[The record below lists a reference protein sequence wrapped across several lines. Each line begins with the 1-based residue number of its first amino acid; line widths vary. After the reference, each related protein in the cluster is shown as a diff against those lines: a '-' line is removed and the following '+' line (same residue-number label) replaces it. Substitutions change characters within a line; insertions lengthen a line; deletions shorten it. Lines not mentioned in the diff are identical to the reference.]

1 MLRLSQFGLGG
12 LHYVIMQAIAAHPGS
27 QTPTFV
33 SAPEPRPP
41 GSGELLCRTIE
52 LGVCGTD
59 REILLST
66 EPVVPPG
73 EPHLILGHECLARV
87 EAIGPGVTKFK
98 PGDLAVPVVRRA
110 HAGKTIRP
118 DMLAFGEFTER
129 GIYHEHG
136 FSLPRWIDRPEY
148 LFAVAPNV
156 AEVAVLAEPIS
167 VSEKAMH
174 EAFIVQQARLGDSTW
189 VDPPPRV
196 LVTGMGPIGFA
207 ALVGCQARGWPA
219 TMWGRDEA
227 GTFRAQLAEAWGAQY
242 TSDKSG
248 TLLAADIERDGFDL
262 ILECTGSDEVMMYS
276 AQSLRARGVMV
287 WLGSARRP
295 HPRMHNVEALMR
307 NGLLRNHIH
316 IGTVNSAPRD
326 FESALSH
333 LATLLATHRRELLA
347 LITHRVPPAD
357 ALWHY
362 EQRVPQGIKTVVM
375 FE

>member
-1 MLRLSQFGLGG
+1 
-12 LHYVIMQAIAAHPGS
+12 MQAIAAHPGS
-27 QTPTFV
+27 ETPTFV
-33 SAPEPRPP
+33 SAPEPSPP
-41 GSGELLCRTIE
+41 GFGEVLCRTVE

-73 EPHLILGHECLARV
+73 QPHLILGHECLARV
-87 EAIGPGVTKFK
+87 EAVGLGVTKFK

-136 FSLPRWIDRPEY
+136 FSLPRWLDRPEY
-148 LFAVAPNV
+148 LFLVSPEV
-156 AEVAVLAEPIS
+156 AEVAVLTEPLS
-167 VSEKAMH
+167 VAEKAIH
-174 EAFIVQQARLGDSTW
+174 EALVVQQARLGESTW
-189 VDPPPRV
+189 SDPPPHV

-207 ALVGCQARGWPA
+207 ALVGCKARQWPA
-219 TMWGRDEA
+219 TMWGRDEP
-227 GTFRAQLAEAWGAQY
+227 GTFRAQLAGDWGAGY
-242 TSDKSG
+242 VSEKSG
-248 TLLAADIERDGFDL
+248 GLMPADVERDGFDL
-262 ILECTGSDEVMMYS
+262 ILECTGSDEVMMYA
-276 AQSLRARGVMV
+276 AQALRARGVMV

-295 HPRMHNVEALMR
+295 RPRLHNVEALMR

-316 IGTVNSAPRD
+316 IGTVNAAPRD

-333 LATLLATHRRELLA
+333 LAKLIDSHRRELAA
-347 LITHRVPPAD
+347 LITHRVPPAK

-362 EQRVPQGIKTVVM
+362 EHRVPQGIKTVVM